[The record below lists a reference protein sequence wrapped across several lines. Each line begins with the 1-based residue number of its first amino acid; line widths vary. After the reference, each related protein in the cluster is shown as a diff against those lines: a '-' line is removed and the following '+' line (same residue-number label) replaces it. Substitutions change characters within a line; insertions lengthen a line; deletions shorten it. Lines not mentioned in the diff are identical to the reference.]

1 MSTPYTKA
9 IAEARLELERAR
21 QHLAAGRVQEAAIAL
36 ERANRYAELANLA
49 LDSET
54 GKAAETETTWHSG
67 NANASIVIRY
77 FARGGTA

>member
-1 MSTPYTKA
+1 MIYRHA
-9 IAEARLELERAR
+9 ISRARSELERAR
-21 QHLAAGRVQEAAIAL
+21 QHINQGRTNEAAMAL
-36 ERANRYAELANLA
+36 GRANRYAELANLA